1 MPRTLKDI
9 LADHTVTNEELSS
22 LVARFDTNGD
32 GRLEGD
38 EVRSFAAEVAPLLD
52 SSIDDVIDVL
62 SFYQHDDDPAL
73 EPEEVR
79 GFLEVHMT
87 D

>member
-1 MPRTLKDI
+1 MSRSLTEI
-9 LADHTVTNEELSS
+9 LADHEVSDSELAD

-32 GRLEGD
+32 GRLEGE
-38 EVRSFAAEVAPLLD
+38 EVRAFARTVAEHLGNEVE
-52 SSIDDVIDVL
+52 DVIAVL

-73 EPEEVR
+73 DPEEIR
-79 GFLEVHMT
+79 GFLEVHL